1 MLILDVS
8 CYRSVMSNRDWFLVI
23 SLGILWGASFLFVE
37 VLLDLINPFLIVYF
51 RVSVASVILVLFMY
65 LSRTKFILSYKAVYN
80 LFIMAMLNNVMP
92 FLLIAYGQ
100 QTTTGGLASIL
111 NANTSL
117 ITILLASIFI
127 PYEKLTFNRLLGV
140 LIGLFGII
148 IAVGYESFSTIYD
161 DSHGKFLI
169 LLATVSYSFAGIWAK
184 LKLSD
189 LPPLI
194 SATGMLTFSTVILSP
209 FAAVYFYDDL
219 MNLNFPIIFYSVMF
233 ALLCSVVAY
242 FLYFKILEKTGA
254 GNLLICTIIIPPASI
269 ILNSLVLGQVISTSE
284 LIGLIVITVG
294 LIVLDGRYKNLFL
307 NKSKIHE

>member
-1 MLILDVS
+1 M
-8 CYRSVMSNRDWFLVI
+8 MSNRDWFLII

-51 RVSVASVILVLFMY
+51 RVSIASIILVLFLY
-65 LSRTKFILSYKAVYN
+65 LSKTKFKFSNKIIYN
-80 LFIMAMLNNVMP
+80 LFIMALLNNVVP
-92 FLLIAYGQ
+92 FLMIAYGQ

-117 ITILLASIFI
+117 ITILLASMFI
-127 PYEKLTFNRLLGV
+127 SYEKLTVNRLFGV
-140 LIGLFGII
+140 LVGLFGII
-148 IAVGYESFSTIYD
+148 IALGYESFLTIYD
-161 DSHGKFLI
+161 NSYGKFLI
-169 LLATVSYSFAGIWAK
+169 LLATVSYAFAGIWAK

-209 FAAVYFYDDL
+209 FAAVFYYDDII
-219 MNLNFPIIFYSVMF
+219 NLNFPIIFYSVMF
-233 ALLCSVVAY
+233 AILCSVIAY

-269 ILNSLVLGQVISTSE
+269 ILNSMILGQVIAISE
-284 LIGLIVITVG
+284 LIGLMIITVG
-294 LIVLDGRYKNLFL
+294 LIILDGRYKKFVMIK
-307 NKSKIHE
+307 NKTS

>member
-1 MLILDVS
+1 
-8 CYRSVMSNRDWFLVI
+8 MSNRDWFLVI

-51 RVSVASVILVLFMY
+51 RVSIASVILVLYLY
-65 LSRTKFILSYKAVYN
+65 LSKTKFKVTNKIVYY
-80 LFIMAMLNNVMP
+80 LFIMALLNNVVP

-117 ITILLASIFI
+117 ITILLASMFI
-127 PYEKLTFNRLLGV
+127 SYEKLTVNRILGV

-148 IAVGYESFSTIYD
+148 IAVGYESFLTIYD
-161 DSHGKFLI
+161 DSYGKFLI

-189 LPPLI
+189 VPPLI

-209 FAAVYFYDDL
+209 FAAIYFNDDL
-219 MNLNFPIIFYSVMF
+219 INLNFPIIFYSIMF
-233 ALLCSVVAY
+233 AVLCSVIAY

-269 ILNSLVLGQVISTSE
+269 ILNSLILGQVISISE
-284 LIGLIVITVG
+284 LIGLMIIILG
-294 LIVLDGRYKNLFL
+294 LIVLDGRYRKLFIIN
-307 NKSKIHE
+307 NK

>member
-1 MLILDVS
+1 MM
-8 CYRSVMSNRDWFLVI
+8 RNRDWFLII

-51 RVSVASVILVLFMY
+51 RVSIASIILVLFLY
-65 LSRTKFILSYKAVYN
+65 LSKTKFKFSNKIIYN
-80 LFIMAMLNNVMP
+80 LFIMALLNNVVP
-92 FLLIAYGQ
+92 FLMIAYGQ

-117 ITILLASIFI
+117 ITILLASMFI
-127 PYEKLTFNRLLGV
+127 SYEKLTVNRLFGV
-140 LIGLFGII
+140 LVGLFGII
-148 IAVGYESFSTIYD
+148 IAVGYESFLTIYD
-161 DSHGKFLI
+161 NSYGKFLI
-169 LLATVSYSFAGIWAK
+169 LLATVSYAFAGIWAK

-209 FAAVYFYDDL
+209 FAAVFYYDDII
-219 MNLNFPIIFYSVMF
+219 NLNFPIIFYSVMF
-233 ALLCSVVAY
+233 AILCSVIAY

-269 ILNSLVLGQVISTSE
+269 ILNSLILGQVIAISE
-284 LIGLIVITVG
+284 LIGLMIITVG
-294 LIVLDGRYKNLFL
+294 LIILDGRYKKFVMI
-307 NKSKIHE
+307 KYKTS

>member
-1 MLILDVS
+1 
-8 CYRSVMSNRDWFLVI
+8 MSNRDWFLVI

-51 RVSVASVILVLFMY
+51 RVSIASVILVLFLY
-65 LSRTKFILSYKAVYN
+65 LSKIKFKSSYKMIYN
-80 LFIMAMLNNVMP
+80 LFVMALLNNVVP

-100 QTTTGGLASIL
+100 RTTTGGLASIL

-127 PYEKLTFNRLLGV
+127 PYEKLTVNRLLGV
-140 LIGLFGII
+140 LIGLLGII

-161 DSHGKFLI
+161 TSYGKFLI

-184 LKLSD
+184 MKLND
-189 LPPLI
+189 VPPLI

-219 MNLNFPIIFYSVMF
+219 MNLNFSIIFYSIMF

-254 GNLLICTIIIPPASI
+254 GNLLICTVIIPPASI

-294 LIVLDGRYKNLFL
+294 LIILDGRYKNLFL
-307 NKSKIHE
+307 NKSTKF

>member
-1 MLILDVS
+1 
-8 CYRSVMSNRDWFLVI
+8 MSNRDWFLVI

-51 RVSVASVILVLFMY
+51 RVSIASVILVLFLY
-65 LSRTKFILSYKAVYN
+65 LSKIKFKSSYKMIYN
-80 LFIMAMLNNVMP
+80 LFVMALLNNVVP

-100 QTTTGGLASIL
+100 RTTTGGLASIL

-127 PYEKLTFNRLLGV
+127 PYEKLTVNRLLGV
-140 LIGLFGII
+140 LIGLLGII

-161 DSHGKFLI
+161 TSYGKFLI

-184 LKLSD
+184 LKLND
-189 LPPLI
+189 VPPLI

-219 MNLNFPIIFYSVMF
+219 MNLNFSIIFYSIMF

-254 GNLLICTIIIPPASI
+254 GNLLICTVIIPPASI

-294 LIVLDGRYKNLFL
+294 LIILDGRYKNLFL
-307 NKSKIHE
+307 NKSTKF

>member
-1 MLILDVS
+1 MN
-8 CYRSVMSNRDWFLVI
+8 NRDWLLVI
-23 SLGILWGASFLFVE
+23 SLGMLWGASFLFVE

-51 RVSVASVILVLFMY
+51 RVSVASVILVIFLY
-65 LSRTKFILSYKAVYN
+65 LSRTKFILSYKTVYN
-80 LFIMAMLNNVMP
+80 LFIMAMLNNVVP

-127 PYEKLTFNRLLGV
+127 PYEKLTVNRLFGV
-140 LIGLFGII
+140 LIGLLGII
-148 IAVGYESFSTIYD
+148 IAVGYESFLTIYEG
-161 DSHGKFLI
+161 SFGKFLI

-189 LPPLI
+189 VPPLI

-209 FAAVYFYDDL
+209 FAAVYFYNDL
-219 MNLNFPIIFYSVMF
+219 INLNFHIIFYSVMF

-269 ILNSLVLGQVISTSE
+269 ILNSVVLGQVISKSE
-284 LIGLIVITVG
+284 LIGLIIITVG
-294 LIVLDGRYKNLFL
+294 LLTLDGRYRKFFL
-307 NKSKIHE
+307 NNNKIK

>member
-1 MLILDVS
+1 M
-8 CYRSVMSNRDWFLVI
+8 MSNRDWFLVF

-37 VLLDLINPFLIVYF
+37 VLLDLIKPFLIVYF
-51 RVSVASVILVLFMY
+51 RVSIASVILVLYLY
-65 LSRTKFILSYKAVYN
+65 LSKTKFKVTNKIVYN
-80 LFIMAMLNNVMP
+80 LFIMALLNNVVP

-117 ITILLASIFI
+117 ITILLASMFI
-127 PYEKLTFNRLLGV
+127 SYEKLTVNRILGV

-148 IAVGYESFSTIYD
+148 IAVGYESFLTIYD
-161 DSHGKFLI
+161 DSYGKFLI

-189 LPPLI
+189 VPPLI

-209 FAAVYFYDDL
+209 FAAIYFNDDL
-219 MNLNFPIIFYSVMF
+219 INLNFPIIFYSIMF
-233 ALLCSVVAY
+233 AVLCSVIAY

-269 ILNSLVLGQVISTSE
+269 ILNSLILGQVISISE
-284 LIGLIVITVG
+284 LIGLMIIILG
-294 LIVLDGRYKNLFL
+294 LIVLDGRYRKLFMIN
-307 NKSKIHE
+307 NK

>member
-51 RVSVASVILVLFMY
+51 RVSIASVILVLFLY
-65 LSRTKFILSYKAVYN
+65 LSKIKFKSSYKMIYN
-80 LFIMAMLNNVMP
+80 LFVMALLNNVVP

-117 ITILLASIFI
+117 ITILLASMFI
-127 PYEKLTFNRLLGV
+127 SYEKLTVNRILGV

-148 IAVGYESFSTIYD
+148 IAVGYESFLTIYD
-161 DSHGKFLI
+161 DSYGKFLI
-169 LLATVSYSFAGIWAK
+169 LLATFSYSFAGIWAK

-189 LPPLI
+189 VPPLM

-209 FAAVYFYDDL
+209 IAAIYFNDDL
-219 MNLNFPIIFYSVMF
+219 INLNFRVIFYSIMF
-233 ALLCSVVAY
+233 AVLCSVIAY

-269 ILNSLVLGQVISTSE
+269 ILNSLILGQVISMSE
-284 LIGLIVITVG
+284 LIGLMIITLG
-294 LIVLDGRYKNLFL
+294 LIVLDGRYRKLLIIN
-307 NKSKIHE
+307 NK

>member
-1 MLILDVS
+1 M
-8 CYRSVMSNRDWFLVI
+8 MSNRDWFLII

-51 RVSVASVILVLFMY
+51 RVSIASIILVLFLY
-65 LSRTKFILSYKAVYN
+65 LSKTKFKFSNKIIYN
-80 LFIMAMLNNVMP
+80 LFIMALLNNVVP
-92 FLLIAYGQ
+92 FLMIAYGQ

-117 ITILLASIFI
+117 ITILLASMFI
-127 PYEKLTFNRLLGV
+127 SYEKLTVNRLFGV
-140 LIGLFGII
+140 LVGLFGII
-148 IAVGYESFSTIYD
+148 IALGYESFLTIYD
-161 DSHGKFLI
+161 NSYGKFLI
-169 LLATVSYSFAGIWAK
+169 LLATVSYAFAGIWAK

-209 FAAVYFYDDL
+209 FAAVFYYDDII
-219 MNLNFPIIFYSVMF
+219 NLNFPIIFYSVMF
-233 ALLCSVVAY
+233 AILCSVIAY

-269 ILNSLVLGQVISTSE
+269 ILNSLILGQVIAISE
-284 LIGLIVITVG
+284 LIGLMIITVG
-294 LIVLDGRYKNLFL
+294 LIILDGRYKKFVMIK
-307 NKSKIHE
+307 NKTS

>member
-1 MLILDVS
+1 M
-8 CYRSVMSNRDWFLVI
+8 MSNRDWFLVF

-51 RVSVASVILVLFMY
+51 RVSIASVILVLYLY
-65 LSRTKFILSYKAVYN
+65 LSKTKFKVTNKIVYN
-80 LFIMAMLNNVMP
+80 LFIMALLNNVVP

-117 ITILLASIFI
+117 ITILLASMFI
-127 PYEKLTFNRLLGV
+127 SYEKLTVNRILGV

-148 IAVGYESFSTIYD
+148 IAVGYESFLTIYD
-161 DSHGKFLI
+161 DSYGKFLI

-189 LPPLI
+189 VPPLI

-209 FAAVYFYDDL
+209 FAAIYFNDDL
-219 MNLNFPIIFYSVMF
+219 INLNFPIIFYSIMF
-233 ALLCSVVAY
+233 AVLCSVIAY

-269 ILNSLVLGQVISTSE
+269 ILNSLILGQIISISE
-284 LIGLIVITVG
+284 LTGLMIITLG
-294 LIVLDGRYKNLFL
+294 LIVLDGRYRKLLTIN
-307 NKSKIHE
+307 NK

>member
-1 MLILDVS
+1 M
-8 CYRSVMSNRDWFLVI
+8 MSNRDWFLII

-51 RVSVASVILVLFMY
+51 RVSIASIILVLFLY
-65 LSRTKFILSYKAVYN
+65 LSKTKFKFSNKIIYN
-80 LFIMAMLNNVMP
+80 LFIMALLNNVVP
-92 FLLIAYGQ
+92 FLMIAYGQ

-127 PYEKLTFNRLLGV
+127 SYEKLTLNRLFGV
-140 LIGLFGII
+140 LVGLFGII
-148 IAVGYESFSTIYD
+148 IAVGYESFLTIYD
-161 DSHGKFLI
+161 NSYGKFLI
-169 LLATVSYSFAGIWAK
+169 LLATVSYAFAGIWAK

-209 FAAVYFYDDL
+209 FAAVFYYDDII
-219 MNLNFPIIFYSVMF
+219 NLNFPIIFYSVMF
-233 ALLCSVVAY
+233 AILCSVIAY

-269 ILNSLVLGQVISTSE
+269 ILNSLILGQVIAISE
-284 LIGLIVITVG
+284 LIGLMIITVG
-294 LIVLDGRYKNLFL
+294 LIILDGRYKKFVMIK
-307 NKSKIHE
+307 NKTS

>member
-8 CYRSVMSNRDWFLVI
+8 CYRSVMSNRDWLLVI

-51 RVSVASVILVLFMY
+51 RVSIASVILVLYLY
-65 LSRTKFILSYKAVYN
+65 LSKTKFKVTNKIVYN
-80 LFIMAMLNNVMP
+80 LFIMALLNNVVP

-117 ITILLASIFI
+117 ITILLASMFI
-127 PYEKLTFNRLLGV
+127 SYEKLTVNRILGV

-148 IAVGYESFSTIYD
+148 IAVGYESFLTIYD
-161 DSHGKFLI
+161 DSYGKFLI

-189 LPPLI
+189 VPPLI

-209 FAAVYFYDDL
+209 FAAIYFNDDL
-219 MNLNFPIIFYSVMF
+219 INLNFPIIFYSIMF
-233 ALLCSVVAY
+233 AVLCSVIAY
-242 FLYFKILEKTGA
+242 FLYFKILEKTGT

-269 ILNSLVLGQVISTSE
+269 ILNSLILGQVISISE
-284 LIGLIVITVG
+284 LIGLMIITLG
-294 LIVLDGRYKNLFL
+294 LIVLDGRYRKLFMIN
-307 NKSKIHE
+307 NK

>member
-1 MLILDVS
+1 M
-8 CYRSVMSNRDWFLVI
+8 MSNRDWFLII

-51 RVSVASVILVLFMY
+51 RVSIASIILVLFLY
-65 LSRTKFILSYKAVYN
+65 LSKTKFKFSNKIIYN
-80 LFIMAMLNNVMP
+80 LFIMALLNNVVP
-92 FLLIAYGQ
+92 FLMIAYGQ

-117 ITILLASIFI
+117 ITILLASMFI
-127 PYEKLTFNRLLGV
+127 SYEKLTVNRLFGV
-140 LIGLFGII
+140 LVGLFGII
-148 IAVGYESFSTIYD
+148 IALGYESFLTIYD
-161 DSHGKFLI
+161 NSYGKFLI
-169 LLATVSYSFAGIWAK
+169 LLATVSYAFAGIWAK

-209 FAAVYFYDDL
+209 FAAVFYYDDII
-219 MNLNFPIIFYSVMF
+219 NLNFPIIFYSVMF
-233 ALLCSVVAY
+233 AILCSVIAY

-269 ILNSLVLGQVISTSE
+269 ILNSLILEQVIAISE
-284 LIGLIVITVG
+284 LIGLMIITVG
-294 LIVLDGRYKNLFL
+294 LIILDGRYKKFVMIK
-307 NKSKIHE
+307 NKTS

>member
-1 MLILDVS
+1 
-8 CYRSVMSNRDWFLVI
+8 MSNRDWFLVI

-51 RVSVASVILVLFMY
+51 RVSVASVILVIFLY
-65 LSRTKFILSYKAVYN
+65 LSRKKFILSYKTVYN
-80 LFIMAMLNNVMP
+80 LFIMAVLNNVVP

-127 PYEKLTFNRLLGV
+127 PYEKLTVNRLLGV
-140 LIGLFGII
+140 FIGLSGII
-148 IAVGYESFSTIYD
+148 IAVGYESFSTIFD

-169 LLATVSYSFAGIWAK
+169 LLATISYSFAGIWAK

-189 LPPLI
+189 VPPLI

-209 FAAVYFYDDL
+209 FAAIYFYDDL
-219 MNLNFPIIFYSVMF
+219 INLSFPIIFYSVMF
-233 ALLCSVVAY
+233 ALLCSVIAY
-242 FLYFKILEKTGA
+242 FLYFKILENTGA

-269 ILNSLVLGQVISTSE
+269 ILNSLVLGEIISTSE
-284 LIGLIVITVG
+284 LIGLIIITVG
-294 LIVLDGRYKNLFL
+294 LIILDGRYRKFL
-307 NKSKIHE
+307 LNNNKIK

>member
-8 CYRSVMSNRDWFLVI
+8 CYRSVMSNRDWFLVF

-51 RVSVASVILVLFMY
+51 RVSIASVILVLYLY
-65 LSRTKFILSYKAVYN
+65 LSKTKFKVTNKIVYN
-80 LFIMAMLNNVMP
+80 LFIMALLNNVVP

-117 ITILLASIFI
+117 ITILLASMFI
-127 PYEKLTFNRLLGV
+127 SYEKLTVNRILGV

-148 IAVGYESFSTIYD
+148 IAVGYESFLTIYD
-161 DSHGKFLI
+161 DSYGKFLI

-189 LPPLI
+189 VPPLI
-194 SATGMLTFSTVILSP
+194 SATGMLTFSTVILTP
-209 FAAVYFYDDL
+209 IAAIYFNDDL
-219 MNLNFPIIFYSVMF
+219 INLNFPIIFYSIMF
-233 ALLCSVVAY
+233 AVLCSVIAY

-254 GNLLICTIIIPPASI
+254 GNLLICTIIIPPSSI
-269 ILNSLVLGQVISTSE
+269 ILNSLILGQVISMSE
-284 LIGLIVITVG
+284 LIGLMIITLG
-294 LIVLDGRYKNLFL
+294 LIVLDGRYRKLLIIN
-307 NKSKIHE
+307 NK

>member
-1 MLILDVS
+1 M
-8 CYRSVMSNRDWFLVI
+8 MSNRDWFLVF

-51 RVSVASVILVLFMY
+51 RVSIASVILVLYLY
-65 LSRTKFILSYKAVYN
+65 LSKTKFKVTNKIVYN
-80 LFIMAMLNNVMP
+80 LFIMALLNNVVP

-117 ITILLASIFI
+117 ITILLASMFI
-127 PYEKLTFNRLLGV
+127 SYEKLTVNRILGV

-148 IAVGYESFSTIYD
+148 IAVGYESFLTIYD
-161 DSHGKFLI
+161 DSYGKFLI

-189 LPPLI
+189 VPPLI

-209 FAAVYFYDDL
+209 FAAIYFNDDL
-219 MNLNFPIIFYSVMF
+219 INLNFPIIFYSIMF
-233 ALLCSVVAY
+233 AVLCSVIAY

-269 ILNSLVLGQVISTSE
+269 ILNSLILGQVISISE
-284 LIGLIVITVG
+284 LIGLMIIILG
-294 LIVLDGRYKNLFL
+294 LIVLDGRYRKLLTIN
-307 NKSKIHE
+307 NK

>member
-1 MLILDVS
+1 
-8 CYRSVMSNRDWFLVI
+8 
-23 SLGILWGASFLFVE
+23 
-37 VLLDLINPFLIVYF
+37 
-51 RVSVASVILVLFMY
+51 
-65 LSRTKFILSYKAVYN
+65 
-80 LFIMAMLNNVMP
+80 MAMLNNVVP

-127 PYEKLTFNRLLGV
+127 PYEKLTVNRLFGV
-140 LIGLFGII
+140 LIGLLGII
-148 IAVGYESFSTIYD
+148 IAVGYESFSTIYEG
-161 DSHGKFLI
+161 SFGKFLI

-189 LPPLI
+189 VPPLI

-209 FAAVYFYDDL
+209 FAAVYFYNDL
-219 MNLNFPIIFYSVMF
+219 MNLNFHIIFYSVMF

-269 ILNSLVLGQVISTSE
+269 ILNSVVLGQVISKSE
-284 LIGLIVITVG
+284 LIGLIIITVG
-294 LIVLDGRYKNLFL
+294 LLTLDGRYRKFFL
-307 NKSKIHE
+307 NNNKIK

>member
-1 MLILDVS
+1 M
-8 CYRSVMSNRDWFLVI
+8 MSNRDWFLII

-51 RVSVASVILVLFMY
+51 RVSIASIILVLFLY
-65 LSRTKFILSYKAVYN
+65 LSKTKFKFSNKIIYN
-80 LFIMAMLNNVMP
+80 LFIMALLNNVVP
-92 FLLIAYGQ
+92 FLMIAYGQ

-117 ITILLASIFI
+117 ITILLASMFI
-127 PYEKLTFNRLLGV
+127 SYEKLTVNRLFGV
-140 LIGLFGII
+140 LVGLFGII
-148 IAVGYESFSTIYD
+148 IAVGYESFLTIYD
-161 DSHGKFLI
+161 NSYGKFLI
-169 LLATVSYSFAGIWAK
+169 LLATVSYAFAGIWAK

-209 FAAVYFYDDL
+209 FAAVFYYDDII
-219 MNLNFPIIFYSVMF
+219 NLNFPIIFYSVMF
-233 ALLCSVVAY
+233 AILCSVIAY

-269 ILNSLVLGQVISTSE
+269 ILNSLILEQVIAISE
-284 LIGLIVITVG
+284 LIGLMIITVG
-294 LIVLDGRYKNLFL
+294 LIILDGRYKKFVMIR
-307 NKSKIHE
+307 NKTS

>member
-1 MLILDVS
+1 
-8 CYRSVMSNRDWFLVI
+8 MSNRDWFLII

-51 RVSVASVILVLFMY
+51 RVSIASIILVLFLY
-65 LSRTKFILSYKAVYN
+65 LSKTKFKFSNKIIYN
-80 LFIMAMLNNVMP
+80 LFIMALLNNVVP
-92 FLLIAYGQ
+92 FLMIAYGQ

-117 ITILLASIFI
+117 ITILLASMFI
-127 PYEKLTFNRLLGV
+127 SYEKLTVNRLFGV
-140 LIGLFGII
+140 LVGLFGII
-148 IAVGYESFSTIYD
+148 IAVGYESFLTIYD
-161 DSHGKFLI
+161 NSYGKFLI
-169 LLATVSYSFAGIWAK
+169 LLATVSYAFAGIWAK

-209 FAAVYFYDDL
+209 FAAVFYYDDII
-219 MNLNFPIIFYSVMF
+219 NLNFPIIFYSVMF
-233 ALLCSVVAY
+233 AILCSVIAY

-269 ILNSLVLGQVISTSE
+269 ILNSLILGQVIAISE
-284 LIGLIVITVG
+284 LIGLMIITVG
-294 LIVLDGRYKNLFL
+294 LIILDGRYKKFVMIR
-307 NKSKIHE
+307 NKTS

>member
-1 MLILDVS
+1 MN
-8 CYRSVMSNRDWFLVI
+8 NRDWLLVI
-23 SLGILWGASFLFVE
+23 SLGMLWGASFLFVE

-51 RVSVASVILVLFMY
+51 RVSVASVILVIFLY
-65 LSRTKFILSYKAVYN
+65 LSRTKFILSYKTVYN
-80 LFIMAMLNNVMP
+80 LFIMAMLNNVVP

-127 PYEKLTFNRLLGV
+127 PYEKLTVNRLFGV
-140 LIGLFGII
+140 LIGLLGII
-148 IAVGYESFSTIYD
+148 IAVGYESFLTIYEG
-161 DSHGKFLI
+161 SFGKFLI

-189 LPPLI
+189 VPPLI

-209 FAAVYFYDDL
+209 FAAIYFYNDL
-219 MNLNFPIIFYSVMF
+219 INLNFHIIFYSVMF

-269 ILNSLVLGQVISTSE
+269 ILNSVVLGQVISKSE
-284 LIGLIVITVG
+284 LIGLIIITVG
-294 LIVLDGRYKNLFL
+294 LLTLDGRYRKFFL
-307 NKSKIHE
+307 NNNKIK

>member
-1 MLILDVS
+1 
-8 CYRSVMSNRDWFLVI
+8 MSNRDWFLVI

-51 RVSVASVILVLFMY
+51 RVSIASVILVLYLY
-65 LSRTKFILSYKAVYN
+65 LSKTKFKVTNKIVYN
-80 LFIMAMLNNVMP
+80 LFIMALLNNVVP

-117 ITILLASIFI
+117 ITILLASMFI
-127 PYEKLTFNRLLGV
+127 SYEKLTVNRILGV

-148 IAVGYESFSTIYD
+148 IAVGYESFLTIYD
-161 DSHGKFLI
+161 DSYGKFLI

-184 LKLSD
+184 LKLGD
-189 LPPLI
+189 VPPLI

-209 FAAVYFYDDL
+209 FAAIYFNDDL
-219 MNLNFPIIFYSVMF
+219 INLNFPIIFYSIMF
-233 ALLCSVVAY
+233 AVLCSVIAY

-269 ILNSLVLGQVISTSE
+269 ILNSLILGQVISISE
-284 LIGLIVITVG
+284 LIGLMIIILG
-294 LIVLDGRYKNLFL
+294 LIVLDGRYRKLFMIN
-307 NKSKIHE
+307 NK

>member
-1 MLILDVS
+1 M
-8 CYRSVMSNRDWFLVI
+8 MSNRDWFLII

-51 RVSVASVILVLFMY
+51 RVSIASIILVLFLY
-65 LSRTKFILSYKAVYN
+65 LSKTKFKFSNKIIYN
-80 LFIMAMLNNVMP
+80 LFIMALLNNVVP
-92 FLLIAYGQ
+92 FLMIAYGQ

-117 ITILLASIFI
+117 ITILLASMFI
-127 PYEKLTFNRLLGV
+127 SYEKLTVNRLFGV
-140 LIGLFGII
+140 LVGLVGII
-148 IAVGYESFSTIYD
+148 IAVGYESFLTIYD
-161 DSHGKFLI
+161 NSYGKFLI
-169 LLATVSYSFAGIWAK
+169 LLATVSYAFAGIWAK

-209 FAAVYFYDDL
+209 FAAVFYYDDII
-219 MNLNFPIIFYSVMF
+219 NLNFPIIFYSVMF
-233 ALLCSVVAY
+233 AILCSVIAY

-269 ILNSLVLGQVISTSE
+269 ILNSLILGQVIAISE
-284 LIGLIVITVG
+284 LIGLMIITVG
-294 LIVLDGRYKNLFL
+294 LIILDGRYKKFVMIK
-307 NKSKIHE
+307 NKTS

>member
-51 RVSVASVILVLFMY
+51 RVSIASVILVLFLY
-65 LSRTKFILSYKAVYN
+65 LSKIKFKSSYKMIYN
-80 LFIMAMLNNVMP
+80 LFVMALLNNVVP

-100 QTTTGGLASIL
+100 RTTTGGLASIL

-127 PYEKLTFNRLLGV
+127 PYEKLTVNRLLGV
-140 LIGLFGII
+140 LIGLLGII

-161 DSHGKFLI
+161 TSYGKFLI

-184 LKLSD
+184 MKLND
-189 LPPLI
+189 VPPLI

-219 MNLNFPIIFYSVMF
+219 MNLNFSIIFYLIMF

-254 GNLLICTIIIPPASI
+254 GNLLICTVIIPPASI

-284 LIGLIVITVG
+284 LIGLIIITVG
-294 LIVLDGRYKNLFL
+294 LIILDGRYKNLFL
-307 NKSKIHE
+307 NKSTKF

>member
-1 MLILDVS
+1 MN
-8 CYRSVMSNRDWFLVI
+8 NRDWLLVI
-23 SLGILWGASFLFVE
+23 SLGMLWGASFLFVE

-51 RVSVASVILVLFMY
+51 RVSVASVILVIFLY
-65 LSRTKFILSYKAVYN
+65 LSRTKFMLSYKTVYN
-80 LFIMAMLNNVMP
+80 LFIMAMLNNVVP

-127 PYEKLTFNRLLGV
+127 PYEKLTVNRLFGV
-140 LIGLFGII
+140 LIGLLGII
-148 IAVGYESFSTIYD
+148 IAVGYESFLTIYEG
-161 DSHGKFLI
+161 SFGKFLI

-189 LPPLI
+189 VPPLI

-209 FAAVYFYDDL
+209 FAAIYFYNDL
-219 MNLNFPIIFYSVMF
+219 INLNFHIIFYSVMF

-269 ILNSLVLGQVISTSE
+269 ILNSVVLGQVISKSE
-284 LIGLIVITVG
+284 LIGLIIITVG
-294 LIVLDGRYKNLFL
+294 LLILDGRYKKFFL
-307 NKSKIHE
+307 KNSK

>member
-1 MLILDVS
+1 
-8 CYRSVMSNRDWFLVI
+8 MSNRDWFLVI

-51 RVSVASVILVLFMY
+51 RVSIASVIFLLYLY
-65 LSRTKFILSYKAVYN
+65 LSKTKFKVTNKIVYN
-80 LFIMAMLNNVMP
+80 LFIMALLNNVVP

-117 ITILLASIFI
+117 ITILLASMFI
-127 PYEKLTFNRLLGV
+127 SYEKLTVNRILGV

-148 IAVGYESFSTIYD
+148 IAVGYESFLTIYD
-161 DSHGKFLI
+161 DSYGKFLI

-189 LPPLI
+189 VPPLI
-194 SATGMLTFSTVILSP
+194 SATGMLTFSTVILTP
-209 FAAVYFYDDL
+209 IAAIYFNDDL
-219 MNLNFPIIFYSVMF
+219 INLNFRIIFYLIMF
-233 ALLCSVVAY
+233 AVLCSVIAY

-254 GNLLICTIIIPPASI
+254 GNLLICTIIIPPSSI
-269 ILNSLVLGQVISTSE
+269 ILNSLILGQVISMSE
-284 LIGLIVITVG
+284 LIGLMIITLG
-294 LIVLDGRYKNLFL
+294 LIVLDGRYRKLLIIN
-307 NKSKIHE
+307 NK

>member
-1 MLILDVS
+1 MN
-8 CYRSVMSNRDWFLVI
+8 NRDWLLVI
-23 SLGILWGASFLFVE
+23 SLGMLWGASFLFVE

-51 RVSVASVILVLFMY
+51 RVSVASVILVIFLY
-65 LSRTKFILSYKAVYN
+65 LARTKFMLSYKTVYN
-80 LFIMAMLNNVMP
+80 LFIMAMLNNVVP

-127 PYEKLTFNRLLGV
+127 PYEKLTVNRLFGV
-140 LIGLFGII
+140 LIGLLGII
-148 IAVGYESFSTIYD
+148 IAVGYESFSTIYEG
-161 DSHGKFLI
+161 SFGKFLI

-189 LPPLI
+189 VPPLI

-209 FAAVYFYDDL
+209 FAAIYFYNDL
-219 MNLNFPIIFYSVMF
+219 INLNFHIIFYSVMF

-269 ILNSLVLGQVISTSE
+269 ILNSVVLGQVISKSE
-284 LIGLIVITVG
+284 LIGLIIITVG
-294 LIVLDGRYKNLFL
+294 LLTLDGRYRKFFL
-307 NKSKIHE
+307 NNNKIK

>member
-1 MLILDVS
+1 MN
-8 CYRSVMSNRDWFLVI
+8 NRDWLLVI
-23 SLGILWGASFLFVE
+23 SLGMLWGASFLFVE

-51 RVSVASVILVLFMY
+51 RVSVASVILVIFLY
-65 LSRTKFILSYKAVYN
+65 LSRTKFILSYKTVYN
-80 LFIMAMLNNVMP
+80 LFIMAMLNNVVP

-127 PYEKLTFNRLLGV
+127 PYEKLTVNRLFGV
-140 LIGLFGII
+140 LIGLLGII
-148 IAVGYESFSTIYD
+148 IAVGYESFLTIYEG
-161 DSHGKFLI
+161 SFGKFLI

-189 LPPLI
+189 VPPLI

-209 FAAVYFYDDL
+209 FAAVYFYNDL
-219 MNLNFPIIFYSVMF
+219 INLNFHIIFYSVMF

-269 ILNSLVLGQVISTSE
+269 ILNSVVLGQVISKSE
-284 LIGLIVITVG
+284 LIGLIIITVG
-294 LIVLDGRYKNLFL
+294 LLILDGRYKKFFL
-307 NKSKIHE
+307 KNSK

>member
-1 MLILDVS
+1 M
-8 CYRSVMSNRDWFLVI
+8 MSNRDWFLVF

-51 RVSVASVILVLFMY
+51 RVSIASVILVLYLY
-65 LSRTKFILSYKAVYN
+65 LSKTKFKVTNKIVYN
-80 LFIMAMLNNVMP
+80 LFIMALLNNVVP

-117 ITILLASIFI
+117 ITILLASMFI
-127 PYEKLTFNRLLGV
+127 SYEKLTVNRILGV

-148 IAVGYESFSTIYD
+148 IAVGYESFLTIYD
-161 DSHGKFLI
+161 DSYGKFLI

-189 LPPLI
+189 VPPLI

-209 FAAVYFYDDL
+209 FAAIYFNDDL
-219 MNLNFPIIFYSVMF
+219 INLNFPIIFYSIMF
-233 ALLCSVVAY
+233 AVLCSVIAY

-269 ILNSLVLGQVISTSE
+269 ILNSLILGQVISISE
-284 LIGLIVITVG
+284 LIGLMIITLG
-294 LIVLDGRYKNLFL
+294 LIVLDGRYRKLFMIN
-307 NKSKIHE
+307 NK

>member
-1 MLILDVS
+1 M
-8 CYRSVMSNRDWFLVI
+8 MSNRDWFLVF

-51 RVSVASVILVLFMY
+51 RVSIASVILVLYLY
-65 LSRTKFILSYKAVYN
+65 LSKTKFKVTNKIVYN
-80 LFIMAMLNNVMP
+80 LFIMALLNNVVP

-117 ITILLASIFI
+117 ITILLASMFI
-127 PYEKLTFNRLLGV
+127 SYEKLTVNRILGV

-148 IAVGYESFSTIYD
+148 IAVGYESFLTIYD
-161 DSHGKFLI
+161 DSYGKFLI

-189 LPPLI
+189 VPPLI

-209 FAAVYFYDDL
+209 FAAIYFNDDL
-219 MNLNFPIIFYSVMF
+219 INLNFTIIFYSIMF
-233 ALLCSVVAY
+233 AVLCSVIAY

-269 ILNSLVLGQVISTSE
+269 ILNSLILGQVISISE
-284 LIGLIVITVG
+284 LIGLMIIILG
-294 LIVLDGRYKNLFL
+294 LIVLDGRYRKLFMIN
-307 NKSKIHE
+307 NK

>member
-1 MLILDVS
+1 M
-8 CYRSVMSNRDWFLVI
+8 MSNRDWFLII

-51 RVSVASVILVLFMY
+51 RVSIASIILVLFLY
-65 LSRTKFILSYKAVYN
+65 LSKTKFKFSNKIIYN
-80 LFIMAMLNNVMP
+80 LFIMALLNNVVP
-92 FLLIAYGQ
+92 FLMIAYGQ

-117 ITILLASIFI
+117 ITILLASMFI
-127 PYEKLTFNRLLGV
+127 SYEKLTVNRLFGV
-140 LIGLFGII
+140 LVGLFGII
-148 IAVGYESFSTIYD
+148 IAVGYESFLTIYD
-161 DSHGKFLI
+161 NSYGKFLI
-169 LLATVSYSFAGIWAK
+169 LLATVSYAFAGIWAK

-209 FAAVYFYDDL
+209 FAAVFYYDDII
-219 MNLNFPIIFYSVMF
+219 NLNFPIIFYSVMF
-233 ALLCSVVAY
+233 AILCSVIAY

-269 ILNSLVLGQVISTSE
+269 ILNSLILGQVIAISE
-284 LIGLIVITVG
+284 LIGLMIITVG
-294 LIVLDGRYKNLFL
+294 LIILDGRYKKFVMIK
-307 NKSKIHE
+307 NKTS

>member
-1 MLILDVS
+1 M
-8 CYRSVMSNRDWFLVI
+8 MSNRDWFLII

-51 RVSVASVILVLFMY
+51 RVSIASIILVLFLY
-65 LSRTKFILSYKAVYN
+65 LSKTKFKFSNKIIYN
-80 LFIMAMLNNVMP
+80 LFIMALLNNVVP

-117 ITILLASIFI
+117 ITILLASMFI
-127 PYEKLTFNRLLGV
+127 SYEKLTVNRLFGV
-140 LIGLFGII
+140 LVGLFGII
-148 IAVGYESFSTIYD
+148 IAVGYESFLTIYD
-161 DSHGKFLI
+161 NSYGKFLI
-169 LLATVSYSFAGIWAK
+169 LLATVSYAFAGIWAK

-209 FAAVYFYDDL
+209 FAAVFYYDDII
-219 MNLNFPIIFYSVMF
+219 NLNFPIIFYSVMF
-233 ALLCSVVAY
+233 AILCSVIAY

-269 ILNSLVLGQVISTSE
+269 ILNSLILGQVIAISE
-284 LIGLIVITVG
+284 LIGLMIITVG
-294 LIVLDGRYKNLFL
+294 LIILDGRYKKFVMIK
-307 NKSKIHE
+307 NKTS

>member
-1 MLILDVS
+1 M
-8 CYRSVMSNRDWFLVI
+8 MSNRDWFLVI

-51 RVSVASVILVLFMY
+51 RVSIASVILVLYLY
-65 LSRTKFILSYKAVYN
+65 LSKTKFKVTNKIVYN
-80 LFIMAMLNNVMP
+80 LFIMALLNNVVP

-117 ITILLASIFI
+117 ITILLASMFI
-127 PYEKLTFNRLLGV
+127 SYEKLTVNRILGV

-148 IAVGYESFSTIYD
+148 IAVGYESFLTIYD
-161 DSHGKFLI
+161 DSYGKFLI

-189 LPPLI
+189 VPPLI

-209 FAAVYFYDDL
+209 FAAIYFNDDL
-219 MNLNFPIIFYSVMF
+219 INLNFPIIFYSIMF
-233 ALLCSVVAY
+233 AVLCSVIAY

-269 ILNSLVLGQVISTSE
+269 ILNSLILGQVISISE
-284 LIGLIVITVG
+284 LIGLMIIILG
-294 LIVLDGRYKNLFL
+294 LIVLDGRYRKLFMIN
-307 NKSKIHE
+307 NK